1 MKFLLDANV
10 GSTIAQALVA
20 AGHDVVRAA
29 LAFPDASDSSI
40 LATAVAEDRILITA
54 DRDFGRLVFQHGAE
68 QPPAIVYIRF
78 EPDEVADVVPRL
90 LPLLDD
96 PDLKGHLTVVGHENT
111 RRRPF
116 PAKS

>member
-1 MKFLLDANV
+1 LKFLLDANV
-10 GSTIAQALVA
+10 GSTIAQALLD

-29 LAFPDASDSSI
+29 LAFPHASDVSI
-40 LATAVAEDRILITA
+40 LATAVSEGRILITG
-54 DRDFGRLVFQHGAE
+54 DRDFGSLVFQHDARP
-68 QPPAIVYIRF
+68 PPAIIYIRF

-90 LPLLDD
+90 MPLLDD
-96 PDLKGHLTVVGHENT
+96 PELKGHLTVVGHENT

>member
-10 GSTIAQALVA
+10 GSTIAQALLA

-29 LAFPDASDSSI
+29 LAFPDASDDAI
-40 LATAVAEDRILITA
+40 LATAVAEDRILITG

-68 QPPAIVYIRF
+68 QPPAIIYIRF
-78 EPDEVADVVPRL
+78 EPEEVAEVVPRL
-90 LPLLDD
+90 MPLLDD
-96 PDLKGHLTVVGHENT
+96 PELKGHLTVVGHENT